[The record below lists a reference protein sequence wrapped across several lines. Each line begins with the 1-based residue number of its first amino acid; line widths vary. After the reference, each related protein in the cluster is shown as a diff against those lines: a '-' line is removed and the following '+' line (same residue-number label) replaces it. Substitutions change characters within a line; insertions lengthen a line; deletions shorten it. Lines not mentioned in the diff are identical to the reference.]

1 MRGRSL
7 LLTAFAV
14 FIATA
19 ASVFAASQPVD
30 RVRVADVGGALTAD
44 LPPTVFVSLAPPA
57 DYVRNAA
64 SAEHG
69 DWTGPE
75 YWASGKRDQGGRAS
89 ISWTIRFDNRSPG
102 SEAAARAGLIRS
114 WGETLHGGVSVPHV
128 VLGRQVGTI
137 DGDFVLA
144 VAAGASNASHELAM
158 AFAVAPH
165 LYAVVDFLLTS
176 PAASSAGAAGEY
188 LVLGSI
194 PASTWNRGQA
204 LRAMTGVHVE
214 GNLPPTR
221 ISAKATSDGRV
232 LHGILADAFRHPVIR
247 TPVML
252 ESLRAGS
259 WRKVTSTRTDF
270 TGAYSIRIGRRA
282 EYRVVAGLGTASIA
296 SVAVRAGRP
305 QT

>member
-1 MRGRSL
+1 MRGRTL
-7 LLTAFAV
+7 LLVLSAAS
-14 FIATA
+14 IAA
-19 ASVFAASQPVD
+19 ASVSAASQPVD
-30 RVRVADVGGALTAD
+30 RVRLADVGGALTVD

-75 YWASGKRDQGGRAS
+75 YWASGKREQGGRAS
-89 ISWTIRFDNRSPG
+89 IGWTIRFDDHSTG
-102 SEAAARAGLIRS
+102 SEAAARAGLVRS
-114 WGETLHGGVSVPHV
+114 WDETLHGGVSVPHV

-137 DGDFVLA
+137 DGDFVLS
-144 VAAGASNASHELAM
+144 VGAGASNAAHELAM

-165 LYAVVDFLLTS
+165 LYAIVNFLTS
-176 PAASSAGAAGEY
+176 PTASSAGAAGEY
-188 LVLGSI
+188 LVLGSV

-221 ISAKATSDGRV
+221 ISAAATSGGRV
-232 LHGILADAFRHPVIR
+232 VHGILADAFRHPVIR
-247 TPVML
+247 TPVTL

-282 EYRVVAGLGTASIA
+282 QYRVVAGLGKTSIA
-296 SVAVRAGRP
+296 SAPVRAGRS
-305 QT
+305 QS